1 MIFFLFRRPAA
12 PSSGVSGSVTGFS
25 GSVAG
30 SAVSGSRRRV
40 PAGSRVR
47 AQQSSNNL
55 QTQLNLSGGTDKRTR
70 IPPRQRVRNPNLP
83 GTKFSCYSNFQE
95 RQFSEILTMSNQN
108 QMIIFRVSSTT
119 AISFRYCSRRR
130 IRSSPICIR
139 QRR

>member
-1 MIFFLFRRPAA
+1 MVYHNFINVFFLFRRPTV
-12 PSSGVSGSVTGFS
+12 PQTGVSGSVTGIS

-55 QTQLNLSGGTDKRTR
+55 QTQLNLSGGTDRRTR

-83 GTKFSCYSNFQE
+83 GT
-95 RQFSEILTMSNQN
+95 
-108 QMIIFRVSSTT
+108 II
-119 AISFRYCSRRR
+119 C
-130 IRSSPICIR
+130 
-139 QRR
+139 

>member
-1 MIFFLFRRPAA
+1 MIKNIFDDLSIIFFLFRRPAA
-12 PSSGVSGSVTGFS
+12 PSNGVSGSVTGIS

-55 QTQLNLSGGTDKRTR
+55 QTQLNLSGGDDRRTR

-83 GTKFSCYSNFQE
+83 GTNLFDLKITYRKTKLN
-95 RQFSEILTMSNQN
+95 
-108 QMIIFRVSSTT
+108 
-119 AISFRYCSRRR
+119 
-130 IRSSPICIR
+130 
-139 QRR
+139 

>member
-1 MIFFLFRRPAA
+1 MQQGGRRLFSYFVCNFNLYQLSFKNIYDDFIMIFFLFRRPAA

-95 RQFSEILTMSNQN
+95 RQVCLH
-108 QMIIFRVSSTT
+108 
-119 AISFRYCSRRR
+119 
-130 IRSSPICIR
+130 SPKY
-139 QRR
+139 